1 MRKFIITRLKND
13 EEGAAL
19 VEYSLLIGIITVAA
33 VGSIVLV
40 GPWVGQQWQAL
51 VTALGLG
58 A

>member
-1 MRKFIITRLKND
+1 MRKFIIERLKKD

-33 VGSIVLV
+33 VGSIILV
-40 GPWVGQQWQAL
+40 GPWVGRQWAAL